1 MAGVGAL
8 QADSRLQAFLY
19 VLMRDHVTPGTLGSV
34 MEQIIS
40 MEKDDMVMTNGWL
53 GMYAGEL
60 AEILTALKE

>member
-1 MAGVGAL
+1 MAGIGAL

-19 VLMRDHVTPGTLGSV
+19 LLMRDHVTPGTLASV

-40 MEKDDMVMTNGWL
+40 MGKDDIVMTNGWL

-60 AEILTALKE
+60 AEVLTAPKE